1 MKSHYNQNTKTFFF
15 TFFKY
20 FQKKNKKIKKKEKEN
35 LTNIYRAISLQKP
48 KRIFIYIFIILY
60 TKEPHMNSKQSKRD
74 IKLSVEYHGSMWHRG
89 NPYYSTHMGTCLKMS
104 SVDCIILNSRT

>member
-1 MKSHYNQNTKTFFF
+1 MQRQKGYKTEHEISLQSEYKNIFFF

-20 FQKKNKKIKKKEKEN
+20 FKLFNKKKIKKLKKKEN

-48 KRIFIYIFIILY
+48 KSIFIYIFIILY

-74 IKLSVEYHGSMWHRG
+74 IKFSVEYHGSMWHRG
-89 NPYYSTHMGTCLKMS
+89 NPYYSTQVS
-104 SVDCIILNSRT
+104 